1 MKEALK
7 GMLSKPKKH
16 SLKPPRAAET
26 QKRLIA
32 KLKRWDDEE
41 RQLGEEIDSIEQE
54 FKMLQGDRSQS
65 RKKNKSPSMTIQG
78 QSVEQGREARMRHGV
93 KFEEALDEEFRMF
106 KDQEEKLI

>member
-1 MKEALK
+1 MKEALR
-7 GMLSKPKKH
+7 GMLTKPKKQGPRP
-16 SLKPPRAAET
+16 SRAAEA
-26 QKRLIA
+26 QKRVIA

-65 RKKNKSPSMTIQG
+65 RKKDKSPSVAIPG
-78 QSVEQGREARMRHGV
+78 QSVEQGKEVRTRHGV

-106 KDQEEKLI
+106 KDQEEKHA